1 MFALFARSIL
11 FSIANALSITSDDL
25 LCDNVI
31 KAKVQIDD
39 MIFWLFFSVALI
51 VLAAVPQ
58 IAHWAANLI
67 GVISPVNLIYL
78 VIIFVLLLKIF
89 SMSIKF
95 SQLESKLKSLT
106 QELAVKETLRE
117 EQAAQ
122 SRPEQNREKQ

>member
-1 MFALFARSIL
+1 MISIVLRLMLILVSVWLLFHVLR
-11 FSIANALSITSDDL
+11 
-25 LCDNVI
+25 CVR

-122 SRPEQNREKQ
+122 SRPEQNR

>member
-1 MFALFARSIL
+1 MISIVLRLMLILVSVWLLFHVLR
-11 FSIANALSITSDDL
+11 
-25 LCDNVI
+25 CVR

-117 EQAAQ
+117 EQATQ

>member
-1 MFALFARSIL
+1 MISIVLRLMLILVSVWLLF
-11 FSIANALSITSDDL
+11 
-25 LCDNVI
+25 NVLRCVR

>member
-1 MFALFARSIL
+1 MISIVLRLMLILVSVWLLFHVLR
-11 FSIANALSITSDDL
+11 
-25 LCDNVI
+25 CVR

-122 SRPEQNREKQ
+122 SRPEQNGEKQ